1 MKLYRLRYSAILVL
15 LLVTTSLGIE
25 TSNSECDSRSRE
37 LLPICDT
44 VFIRSEF
51 QVTRPLIPAISAQ
64 SMSSV
69 APQTMMN
76 KMLMVEEARV
86 ESEGDNPTY
95 WRILAPVLI
104 TVAVGTSTWLLFTI
118 RSG

>member
-1 MKLYRLRYSAILVL
+1 
-15 LLVTTSLGIE
+15 
-25 TSNSECDSRSRE
+25 
-37 LLPICDT
+37 
-44 VFIRSEF
+44 
-51 QVTRPLIPAISAQ
+51 
-64 SMSSV
+64 MSSV

-95 WRILAPVLI
+95 WRILAPDLI

>member
-1 MKLYRLRYSAILVL
+1 MSNHLRYGVVLVL
-15 LLVTTSLGIE
+15 LCVTTSLAAE
-25 TSNSECDSRSRE
+25 TSETESDSRSRE

-44 VFIRSEF
+44 VFIRPEF
-51 QVTRPLIPAISAQ
+51 QVTRPLITALSAEIPRRI
-64 SMSSV
+64 
-69 APQTMMN
+69 APQTLMDR
-76 KMLMVEEARV
+76 MLMTEEARV

-104 TVAVGTSTWLLFTI
+104 TVAVGTSTWLLFTT